1 LSRFDRIFVTGCD
14 KSNEWMLDWF
24 LDNYKKHNDTPIVF
38 ADFGI
43 SEDKLKDLID
53 NKKFHAVMHFSK
65 PKNKMVSWF
74 LKPTAMIHA
83 PSDEVVWIDT
93 DCEVLG
99 DLSGIF
105 EDMVQ
110 MRLNMVQDR
119 PWSKRNGERG
129 PWYNSGIVGINGRPP
144 ILKQWEIACT
154 NEPVQRGDQE
164 VLYFMLDE
172 IGKLTHINELH
183 NKYNVIRLQYVDGT
197 VPKQVLV
204 KHHTGF
210 KGKEKNR
217 ELMKEQK

>member
-1 LSRFDRIFVTGCD
+1 MSKFDRVFVTGCD

-65 PKNKMVSWF
+65 PKKKMMGWF
-74 LKPTAMIHA
+74 LKPTAMLNA
-83 PSDEVVWIDT
+83 PADEVVWIDT

-105 EDMVQ
+105 DDIVP

-119 PWSKRNGERG
+119 PWTKRNNKRG
-129 PWYNSGIVGINGRPP
+129 DWYNSGVVGIKGRPI

-183 NKYNVIRLQYVDGT
+183 NKYNVIRLQYIDKT
-197 VPKQVLV
+197 VPKEVLV
-204 KHHTGF
+204 RHHTGH
-210 KGKEKNR
+210 KGKDKIR
-217 ELMKEQK
+217 ELIDNE